1 VASAVAASID
11 AALALALSDDRD
23 APPWPAERRL
33 AGLFADL
40 AGQGAQARAR
50 EIEALIWALWTHH
63 PDTSLDAAM
72 GEALTALAARRHATA
87 RAILDHLVAA
97 APDWSEAWN
106 KRATLA
112 FIENRDADSI
122 ADILRCLALEPRHF
136 GALAGL
142 GAICARQ
149 DRPYE
154 ALLAHDLALARH
166 PHLAALAEAA
176 AALRRVVRARLN

>member
-1 VASAVAASID
+1 MIARAIDMAFATLLGLDAVQPAAH
-11 AALALALSDDRD
+11 L
-23 APPWPAERRL
+23 PRRL
-33 AGLFADL
+33 VALFADL
-40 AGQGAQARAR
+40 ARPAPAPDT
-50 EIEALIWALWTHH
+50 EALIWALWTHH

-112 FIENRDADSI
+112 FIENRDVDSI

-149 DRPYE
+149 DRPHE

-166 PHLAALAEAA
+166 PHLAGVAEAA